1 MRRSYHL
8 TGSEALLSDA
18 IQRGDPAAALVA
30 VMWSAKPADEHPDGH
45 HKAEYFSA
53 FLEGVLIMLAAIL
66 ILR

>member
-1 MRRSYHL
+1 
-8 TGSEALLSDA
+8 
-18 IQRGDPAAALVA
+18 
-30 VMWSAKPADEHPDGH
+30 MWSAKPADEHPDGH